1 MDRETL
7 IHEVVEQIRRDLERG
22 VPMPLYEMLN
32 RLPEDDLA
40 AYLPECEE
48 G

>member
-22 VPMPLYEMLN
+22 FPMALYEMLN
-32 RLPEDDLA
+32 HLPDDVLA
-40 AYLPECEE
+40 AYLPEYEE

>member
-7 IHEVVEQIRRDLERG
+7 IHEVVEQIRRDVERG

-32 RLPEDDLA
+32 HLPDDVLA
-40 AYLPECEE
+40 AYLPEYEE

>member
-7 IHEVVEQIRRDLERG
+7 IHEVVEQIRKDMKQGED
-22 VPMPLYEMLN
+22 MPLYEMLN
-32 RLPEDDLA
+32 HLPDDVLA